1 MLKPLT
7 IEGAPNAT
15 ALGAVIDPLMLKL
28 YGMIVQRLNKL

>member
-15 ALGAVIDPLMLKL
+15 ELGAVIDPLMLKL
-28 YGMIVQRLNKL
+28 YGRVVQILNGL